1 MPANSAIPTVP
12 LASTLINGTPEIS
25 FTLNIVP
32 VVRLL
37 LIENS
42 CPDVPSNESE
52 LSLNTFKFIWE
63 LPELKNPSE
72 NVEEPVLPNV
82 PLVKLSAPE
91 IPTPEPNLAFPL
103 TPIPPTTVKA
113 PVVEDVD

>member
-1 MPANSAIPTVP
+1 
-12 LASTLINGTPEIS
+12 
-25 FTLNIVP
+25 
-32 VVRLL
+32 
-37 LIENS
+37 
-42 CPDVPSNESE
+42 
-52 LSLNTFKFIWE
+52 

-103 TPIPPTTVKA
+103 TPIPPATVKA
-113 PVVEDVD
+113 PVVDEVDCVAKVIAVVVPLYVKPAAPPTVLPVPV